1 MSGASVQEQSLRLSD
16 VRISLPGRSVIE
28 RFTATVAPGEI
39 LTVMGPSGS
48 GKSTLLAC
56 IGGFLSAPFSAA
68 GEVWLGDRLLNEL
81 PPHERRVGILFQDDL
96 LFPHLSVA
104 GNLMFGVPAR
114 HAGRQARIQAV
125 EQALLDAD
133 LAGFAMRDPASLS
146 GGQRARVALL
156 RTLLSRP
163 QALLLDEPFS
173 KLDAALR
180 DDFRRFV
187 FGFAR
192 RAQLPTVLVTHDASD
207 ASATGGR
214 ILSLA

>member
-1 MSGASVQEQSLRLSD
+1 MSGASIEEQSLRLSD

-48 GKSTLLAC
+48 GKSTLLAY

-104 GNLMFGVPAR
+104 GNLMFGVPASV
-114 HAGRQARIQAV
+114 AGRPARIQAV

>member
-1 MSGASVQEQSLRLSD
+1 MSGASIEEQSLRLSD

-48 GKSTLLAC
+48 GKSTLLAY

-104 GNLMFGVPAR
+104 GNLMFGVPASV
-114 HAGRQARIQAV
+114 AGRHARIQAV